1 MKGAF
6 LLGVAMQL
14 AKDAV
19 GFLRG
24 VQKQAGDVVTLKL
37 LYLNITFFLNPHD
50 YEAILK
56 SRDFDYHVVKET
68 AVWRLFGAWTKDI
81 KEHLKIVTKGVRGPA
96 VERSLSHFSDKVAS
110 ACRDLKAADTDD
122 SKVEATGEESQQ
134 DGWKKDTVTAFT
146 SKTMF
151 SSLYNNFFD
160 VNHGQQQNAF
170 K

>member
-1 MKGAF
+1 MKGNF
-6 LLGVAMQL
+6 LLGVAMSI

-19 GFLRG
+19 GFLRN
-24 VQKQAGDVVTLKL
+24 VQKQVGDVVTMKL

-81 KEHLKIVTKGVRGPA
+81 KEHLKIITKGVRGPA
-96 VERSLSHFSDKVAS
+96 VEKSLGNFSKKVANVCEGLRS
-110 ACRDLKAADTDD
+110 D
-122 SKVEATGEESQQ
+122 SSDWKTESLP
-134 DGWKKDTVTAFT
+134 TFT

-160 VNHGQQQNAF
+160 VQQSDASNSF